1 MNRANK
7 QKGAGMDTLGDWE
20 LIIVWDTDDT
30 DIYEYRTEEEATQ
43 AGRNMKIALGN
54 QIAWWGTRKA

>member
-1 MNRANK
+1 
-7 QKGAGMDTLGDWE
+7 MDTLGDWE

-43 AGRNMKIALGN
+43 AGRNMKMALGN